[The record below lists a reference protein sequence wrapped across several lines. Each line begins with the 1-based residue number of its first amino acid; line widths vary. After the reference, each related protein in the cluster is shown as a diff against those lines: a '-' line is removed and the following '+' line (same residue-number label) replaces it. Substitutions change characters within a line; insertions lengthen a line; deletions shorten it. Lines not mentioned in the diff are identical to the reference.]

1 MESFIQTSTYGD
13 ILRLTGPEW
22 VLVMT
27 ALVVLTVSFLNTKN
41 NNEKDPSHNLTWI
54 SLAGTII
61 ATGILLFNQPLGV
74 VKGGVYYVAEATKWV
89 KIGIL
94 CLAGLSL
101 WLHLGTQKRFKH
113 QGEFHALLLFAVVG
127 MLLLVGAD
135 HLIMIFIA
143 LELTALSLYV
153 LTGFEKSK
161 SICTQTAFKYF
172 LIGGVSAA
180 FLLYGFSLIY
190 GITGHMHLTD
200 IKASLAS
207 KPTDSLL
214 LLGIIMSLA
223 GFGFKVA
230 AAPFHM
236 WAPDVYQTAPTPVAC
251 LIASASKV
259 AGFFVMGRFLWEG
272 LGAHAGSIQWTN
284 WSKGWISVLGLLACL
299 SMLIGNLA
307 ALKQL
312 NLRRLL
318 AYSAVAHSG
327 YALLGIMSPHSEGPV
342 SVTFYIL
349 TYGIS
354 IVGMFGLLQIL
365 DQNDENNDFKSLEGL
380 RFRSGWMTACLM
392 ILVLSMAG
400 IPPMVGFLAKFN
412 LFISALKASN
422 QPLGLILLV
431 IIALGASAVSLYYY
445 LQILKAAFSKSVDK
459 ESRSIKIN
467 TYQFTLISFT
477 VAGVILMGI
486 FPGPIL
492 SRLTN
497 AFGI

>member
-1 MESFIQTSTYGD
+1 MQSLIQTTTYGD
-13 ILRLTGPEW
+13 ILSLTGPEW
-22 VLVMT
+22 ILVLT
-27 ALVVLTVSFLNTKN
+27 ALVVLAVSFTQAKTTSNTAGTRR
-41 NNEKDPSHNLTWI
+41 LTWI
-54 SLAGTII
+54 SLVGVFLAG
-61 ATGILLFNQPLGV
+61 GVLLFNQPLGS
-74 VKGGVYYVAEATKWV
+74 VKGDVFFVSEATRWV
-89 KIGIL
+89 KLGIV

-101 WLHLGTQKRFKH
+101 WLHLGTEKHLPH
-113 QGEFHALLLFAVVG
+113 QGEFHALILFATVG

-153 LTGFEKSK
+153 LAGFEKSK

-190 GITGHMHLTD
+190 GVTGHMQLTD
-200 IKASLAS
+200 IQVNLAS
-207 KPTDSLL
+207 KSTDPLL
-214 LLGIIMSLA
+214 ALGLIMALA
-223 GFGFKVA
+223 GFGFKIA

-236 WAPDVYQTAPTPVAC
+236 WAPDVYQTAPTPVAS

-259 AGFFVMGRFLWEG
+259 AGFFVLGRFLWEG
-272 LGAHAGSIQWTN
+272 FGQHAGSIQVTHWT
-284 WSKGWISVLGLLACL
+284 SGWIGIIGLLACL
-299 SMLIGNLA
+299 SMVIGNFA
-307 ALKQL
+307 ALKQI

-327 YALLGIMSPHSEGPV
+327 YALLGIASPSTLGPASV
-342 SVTFYIL
+342 SFYMM

-365 DQNDENNDFKSLEGL
+365 EQNGHASDFKSLESL
-380 RFRSGWMTACLM
+380 RFRSGWMTACLT
-392 ILVLSMAG
+392 ILILSMAG

-412 LFISALKASN
+412 LFIAALKGSS

-431 IIALGASAVSLYYY
+431 VLALGASAVSLYYY
-445 LQILKAAFSKSVDK
+445 LKILKAAFCKGDCDQPASMT
-459 ESRSIKIN
+459 IN
-467 TYQFTLISFT
+467 AYQFTLVSLT
-477 VAGVILMGI
+477 VAGVLLLGL
-486 FPGPIL
+486 FPEPIL